1 MVGALKAAGEGQVS
15 AHDVQIMLESQDSA
29 HCPIVA
35 PPDGL
40 VFMKVE

>member
-1 MVGALKAAGEGQVS
+1 MVGAVKAAGEGKVS
-15 AHDVQIMLESQDSA
+15 FDDIQAILENRGKA
-29 HCPIVA
+29 PCPPVA